1 MSSNGSIT
9 VVAGDTL
16 SKLARKHGTT
26 VSAIQAANGL
36 GGSTNIR
43 VGMKLLIPG
52 LATGG
57 TPPAAPTPVAS
68 ATAGAFP
75 EIPVDDRSGQFG
87 GLASGPLPKSAVN
100 SIILHRTGGSAAA
113 ALRSYADRIKNKST
127 IGAHYLIDE
136 QGAVILTVPIDRKV
150 SHVGR
155 TRPGFENSNNS
166 HAIGIEHAGAPFA
179 MPVPSG
185 AGDQET
191 LEKNRASIARMDIA
205 PLFRRRILDLSD
217 RELFQLARDNR
228 DGQRWFLYGDLD
240 APQRRSSF
248 LLASKLLEHF
258 GLGEADLLSH
268 ETVSFKSVGEGE
280 NIKEYL
286 AARMSYP
293 QRVARLETLAQ
304 GAPDLRANADLQKIA
319 AGEKATVE
327 SLAGAG
333 GALETAFYDQFWKR
347 GSQLD
352 DLISFL
358 GAGPA
363 DPVKLAKKIAAWVK

>member
-16 SKLARKHGTT
+16 TSLARKHGTT
-26 VSAIQAANGL
+26 VAAIREANGL
-36 GGSTNIR
+36 GSSSNIR
-43 VGMKLLIPG
+43 VGMKLIIPG
-52 LATGG
+52 LATGSTAPAIG
-57 TPPAAPTPVAS
+57 TTP
-68 ATAGAFP
+68 GAFA

-87 GLASGPLPKSAVN
+87 GLASGPLAKSAVN
-100 SIILHRTGGSAAA
+100 SIILHRTGATAAA
-113 ALRSYADRIKNKST
+113 ALRSYADRIKSKST

-136 QGAVILTVPIDRKV
+136 KGAVILTVPIDRRV

-205 PLFRRRILDLSD
+205 PLFRRRLLDLSD
-217 RELFQLARDNR
+217 RELFQVARDNR

-248 LLASKLLEHF
+248 LLASKLLAHF
-258 GLGEADLLSH
+258 GLGESDLLSH
-268 ETVSFKSVGEGE
+268 ETVSFKSIGEGE

-327 SLAGAG
+327 ALAG
-333 GALETAFYDQFWKR
+333 GALESAFYAQFWKR
-347 GSQLD
+347 GAQLD

-358 GAGPA
+358 GTDPA